1 MLLLLEK
8 MPHYEATLQSAPS
21 ESLQGVLALLQC
33 RCRIL
38 EHIHGP
44 PGESMAML
52 TSGHSPLDAIDAVIQ
67 LDPADGHIG

>member
-8 MPHYEATLQSAPS
+8 MLHYEAALQSVPLEA
-21 ESLQGVLALLQC
+21 LQGVLALLQC

-44 PGESMAML
+44 LGESMAML
-52 TSGHSPLDAIDAVIQ
+52 TSGHSSLDAIDAVIQ
-67 LDPADGHIG
+67 LDLADGHIG

>member
-8 MPHYEATLQSAPS
+8 MPNYETTLQSVPPEA
-21 ESLQGVLALLQC
+21 LQGVLALLQC
-33 RCRIL
+33 LCRIL

-67 LDPADGHIG
+67 LDPADVHIR